1 MIRIERTAFSAKK
14 QAKLLLAGALATS
27 RQMRPMSGSFLRLFS
42 KEEALLFLQTVCA
55 KARRL
60 DETEP
65 FANPAALLLRIESG
79 GIGRHW

>member
-1 MIRIERTAFSAKK
+1 
-14 QAKLLLAGALATS
+14 
-27 RQMRPMSGSFLRLFS
+27 MSGSFLRLFS